1 MLESPLFLTR
11 VECPVCGTVNEFE
24 TIRVGAYTEGERETD
39 FSPSFIKW
47 RNPRYQKYH
56 PLLFFAAA
64 CTQCHYTRE
73 FNAKFKEWSK
83 DNHFRAYRL
92 KVIKE
97 RHLRDLE
104 ASGSFIKMVGAVLD
118 NERYPHETAVLKLL
132 LAAYDELLNDHPSD
146 LDLGRFYLRIAWMF
160 RQLQI
165 GPGTSSTD
173 ESSPGRDDYE
183 KTVTDLEIWL
193 AGWRRNIEYLAAAG
207 DLCFRPEPSPDAVET
222 PLADRFN
229 EILSR
234 AKEYSRSGDQLISEF
249 RSLAADARAAG
260 TVGAEDA
267 AGNGFHEYPDF
278 QSFLARLMTIWNGV
292 PRDEFEARRFAARY
306 YKNAFETG
314 KEISHG
320 NQTLQAAYLIAEL
333 SRQTGDHDTARQYFN
348 TTVKMGQEYINEI
361 RGDRT
366 RTALARKILELALAQ
381 GKRNLAEA
389 K

>member
-11 VECPVCGTVNEFE
+11 VECPVCGTVNEYE

-56 PLLFFAAA
+56 PLLFFAAT

-92 KVIKE
+92 KVIKDK
-97 RHLRDLE
+97 HTRDLE
-104 ASGSFIKMVGAVLD
+104 APGSLIKMVGEVLD
-118 NERYPHETAVLKLL
+118 NERYPHETAILKLL
-132 LAAYDELLNDHPSD
+132 LAAYDELLYEHPSD

-160 RQLQI
+160 RHLQT
-165 GPGTSSTD
+165 GQSP
-173 ESSPGRDDYE
+173 SSPDGKSQGHNDYE
-183 KTVTDLEIWL
+183 KAVTDLEIWL
-193 AGWRRNIEYLAAAG
+193 AGWRRNMEYLTAAG
-207 DLCFRPEPSPDAVET
+207 EFCFSSVPPAEAENG
-222 PLADRFN
+222 PLTERFN
-229 EILSR
+229 AVLSR
-234 AKEYSRSGDQLISEF
+234 ADEFHRTGEQLIADL
-249 RSLAADARAAG
+249 RSLVSDARALG
-260 TVGAEDA
+260 TGGSEASADQA
-267 AGNGFHEYPDF
+267 FYEYPDF
-278 QSFLARLMTIWNGV
+278 KSFLARLITIWNGV
-292 PRDEFEARRFAARY
+292 PRDEFEARRFAAKY
-306 YKNAFETG
+306 YKNAFENG

-348 TTVKMGQEYINEI
+348 TTIKMGQEYINEI